1 MCFTLT
7 NYLVNLFHF
16 KFVLKKVNQD
26 NIFFLFMQ
34 RLTIPQAT
42 TARLGFGSGQSIASA
57 VFMAPAQPQPQPLQP
72 PQQQSWVEVK
82 NKTANQFMTR

>member
-1 MCFTLT
+1 MCFTLP

-26 NIFFLFMQ
+26 NIFFLFRQ

-57 VFMAPAQPQPQPLQP
+57 VFMAPAQPQPLQP